1 MHKNNNN
8 NINAPM
14 LSYLESH
21 PMSYHLLSLE
31 KKKESLSRVEL
42 RNGKH

>member
-1 MHKNNNN
+1 MHNNNNN

-21 PMSYHLLSLE
+21 PMSYHLVSLEEKKKNLSLE
-31 KKKESLSRVEL
+31 
-42 RNGKH
+42 